1 VRLPVG
7 HGKPAAWYGPWNLL
21 TQEELMDDIRKKA
34 IDEQA
39 GGKAENL
46 KGKIKEGAGKLTG
59 DRDLEAEGQADQ
71 AEGTVRDKTGKA
83 VRNVKD
89 AADRLSDKLKGD

>member
-1 VRLPVG
+1 
-7 HGKPAAWYGPWNLL
+7 
-21 TQEELMDDIRKKA
+21 MDDIRKKA

-89 AADRLSDKLKGD
+89 AADRLSDKLKGE